1 MRKVTRRRFN
11 FICMLMVLLL
21 LLGGCEKNSGKAGS
35 TESGTQDAVQAEPIA
50 TPSTLVDEV
59 KEEGVWYAFEGLN
72 LALELPKSVVR
83 KERDASDRNAVFLA
97 ENEGLTVELRRWDQ
111 VSDPELEA
119 LAALVSKVTEQKTQ
133 IVQAGGIS
141 LVKVDWPHGDVNYY
155 LLDEK
160 GDAYVL
166 WITPYVMKDPDVYRK
181 VKGIE
186 ESLCAATSLAGKT
199 TAETIPAVQTKEI
212 DRFILVDKKHALP
225 EDWEENLDLVCVVN
239 SVGDTVW
246 AERTAY
252 KAYLELKKD
261 LWETEGIDIDLDS
274 AYRSVAYQQEIL
286 ERFTEKYGA
295 AYAKRTVATPGTSE
309 HHTGLALDLY
319 FRLDG
324 EEVYENEDLVKYPE
338 IWKRIHTH
346 LAQHGFFLRYP
357 GRSDG
362 TVDYTYEPW
371 HIRYVGTEAAA
382 ELMSD
387 LSVSFEDWLAKQ

>member
-1 MRKVTRRRFN
+1 MRIITRKRLN
-11 FICMLMVLLL
+11 FIWMTAALALLL
-21 LLGGCEKNSGKAGS
+21 CACEKGPGKTGPDIQS
-35 TESGTQDAVQAEPIA
+35 TDYAVSAEPIS
-50 TPSTLVDEV
+50 TPDAQTPKA
-59 KEEGVWYAFEGLN
+59 KEEGVWYALEALN
-72 LALELPKSVVR
+72 FALELPKSLTVQE
-83 KERDASDRNAVFLA
+83 KDAADRNAVLLA
-97 ENEGLTVELRRWDQ
+97 YNDAMTVELLRWDQ
-111 VSDPELEA
+111 VSDPNLEA
-119 LAALVSKVTEQKTQ
+119 LAALVSKVTEQKTT
-133 IVQAGGIS
+133 ITSVGDLS
-141 LVKVDWPHGDVNYY
+141 FVKVEWPHGDMNYY
-155 LLDEK
+155 FLAEG

-166 WITPYVMKDPDVYRK
+166 WITPYVMKDPEVYWK
-181 VKGIE
+181 VKAIE
-186 ESLCAATSLAGKT
+186 ESFCTPASLAGKSVDSV
-199 TAETIPAVQTKEI
+199 PAIEEKEI
-212 DRFILVDKKHALP
+212 DRFILVDKKHSLP

-246 AERTAY
+246 AERKAY

-261 LWETEGIDIDLDS
+261 LWESEGIDVDLDS

-309 HHTGLALDLY
+309 HHTGLAFDLY

-371 HIRYVGTEAAA
+371 HIRYVGVEAAT

-387 LSVSFEDWLAKQ
+387 LSRSFEDWLER